1 MVQFIALT
9 LMHYVDFCTALYFIA
24 VAAISAIVGQ
34 HIVRKLIDVLGRA
47 SLIIFVLAFTILVS
61 AVSLGRPCDSLL
73 IWFGYVVK

>member
-1 MVQFIALT
+1 
-9 LMHYVDFCTALYFIA
+9 MHYVDFCTALYFIA